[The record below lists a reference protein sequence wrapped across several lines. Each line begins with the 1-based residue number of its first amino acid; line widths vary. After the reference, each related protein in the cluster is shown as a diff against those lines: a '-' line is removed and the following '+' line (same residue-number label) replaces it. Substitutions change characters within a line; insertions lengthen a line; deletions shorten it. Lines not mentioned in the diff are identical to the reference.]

1 MHGHLIP
8 STVIP
13 SPSSGHRPIGP
24 PTKTGHLVLGTC
36 YLPQGFS
43 LDLPIEESLG
53 RRSRKS
59 GSRTLS
65 GTGPFSLRST
75 RVSVMESGSG
85 GGSEREALA
94 GDPGA
99 GCPDC
104 QEVAEGVRGGR
115 RRGCLKRHKKK
126 CWAALS
132 CWYAGFYSFSLSHSV
147 KLLQSYIQ
155 SNGQDFS
162 LIWAK
167 GNFFLFILVMDS
179 PYSGSFLTCSSS
191 CVVVVLPPI
200 VFFLLFASYFTS
212 SIRPTQHLEAER
224 WPVADQDGYYLAYK
238 ENGRWMNW
246 WSRKR
251 HSIMAY
257 FLRVAP
263 SKDLS
268 KYG

>member
-1 MHGHLIP
+1 M
-8 STVIP
+8 
-13 SPSSGHRPIGP
+13 
-24 PTKTGHLVLGTC
+24 LGTC

-43 LDLPIEESLG
+43 PDPAESLG

-59 GSRTLS
+59 GESRTLS
-65 GTGPFSLRST
+65 SGSPFLLRST

-85 GGSEREALA
+85 GGGEREALA

-132 CWYAGFYSFSLSHSV
+132 CWYAGFYSFSLFHPV

-155 SNGQDFS
+155 SKGQHFS
-162 LIWAK
+162 LIWTK
-167 GNFFLFILVMDS
+167 GFFFLFIFFSFFKNIIVVVREMFSGRACSAKLINNFLVMDS